1 MTRTKI
7 MPFVALEGATLLS
20 GLGNGVAMVAIPW
33 LVLELTGSAGAAGIV
48 AGVTALPLLL
58 SSLFSGTIVDRLGR
72 RRTSV
77 VSDVFSA
84 ASVAAIPLVDLT
96 IGLTFTW
103 ILVLASLG
111 AVFDPAGVT
120 ARESM
125 LTGVS
130 QATGMRLEKVNGLHE
145 AVWGVAF
152 VVGPGVGAVLI
163 ATVGAVGA
171 LWVMCFGFV
180 ASAILLAFVHVPGG
194 GRPEAHLRPP
204 FWSGTLEGLQ
214 LVFRDPV
221 LRTITLLSTAVVA
234 VAYPVLGVVLP
245 VIYQAADEP
254 THLGAVVMAFSLGG
268 IAGALTYSTIGHR
281 AHPRGTFLLS
291 LTGVAGVL
299 LSFAISPTFGV
310 MVGAALVGGAL
321 IGPMNPVINL
331 ALQRRTSEQMRG
343 RAMGVVVA
351 LAYGAYPLGYL
362 LAGGLVEWLGT
373 DKALWVFA
381 GAAITIMLFAF
392 GARSL
397 KQLDESLD
405 TAPSVV
411 VPAV

>member
-1 MTRTKI
+1 M
-7 MPFVALEGATLLS
+7 
-20 GLGNGVAMVAIPW
+20 
-33 LVLELTGSAGAAGIV
+33 
-48 AGVTALPLLL
+48 
-58 SSLFSGTIVDRLGR
+58 
-72 RRTSV
+72 
-77 VSDVFSA
+77 
-84 ASVAAIPLVDLT
+84 
-96 IGLTFTW
+96 
-103 ILVLASLG
+103 
-111 AVFDPAGVT
+111 
-120 ARESM
+120 
-125 LTGVS
+125 
-130 QATGMRLEKVNGLHE
+130 
-145 AVWGVAF
+145 
-152 VVGPGVGAVLI
+152 
-163 ATVGAVGA
+163 
-171 LWVMCFGFV
+171 
-180 ASAILLAFVHVPGG
+180 
-194 GRPEAHLRPP
+194 
-204 FWSGTLEGLQ
+204 Q

-291 LTGVAGVL
+291 LAGVAGVM

-381 GAAITIMLFAF
+381 VAASSSRCRHLVRAHCGSSTSQWSPLRQWLLPSSEA
-392 GARSL
+392 GPSRSSGL
-397 KQLDESLD
+397 LRCSSSQASSLLSRCAIRVR
-405 TAPSVV
+405 TLS
-411 VPAV
+411 

>member
-1 MTRTKI
+1 
-7 MPFVALEGATLLS
+7 PFVALEGATLLS
-20 GLGNGVAMVAIPW
+20 GLGNGVAMVALPW
-33 LVLELTGSAGAAGIV
+33 LVLDLTGSAGAAGLV

-77 VSDVFSA
+77 VSDLFSA
-84 ASVAAIPLVDLT
+84 AAVAAIPVVDLT
-96 IGLTFTW
+96 IGLTFAW
-103 ILVLASLG
+103 VLVLAALG

-125 LTGVS
+125 LTGVAS
-130 QATGMRLEKVNGLHE
+130 ATGMRQEQVNGLHE
-145 AVWGVAF
+145 AVWGAAF
-152 VVGPGVGAVLI
+152 VVGPGIGAVLI

-171 LWVMCFGFV
+171 MWVMAAGFI
-180 ASAILLAFVHVPGG
+180 ASALLLFYVHVPGA
-194 GRPEAHLRPP
+194 GRPERQDRPA
-204 FWSGTLEGLQ
+204 FWSGTRDGLRQ
-214 LVFRDPV
+214 VFNDPV
-221 LRTITLLSTAVVA
+221 LRAVTLVSTAVVA

-245 VIYQAADEP
+245 VIFQAADEP
-254 THLGAVVMAFSLGG
+254 ARLGFVVMSFSLGG
-268 IAGALTYSTIGHR
+268 VAGALAYSRFGHR
-281 AHPRGTFLLS
+281 SHPRRAFLLS
-291 LTGVAGVL
+291 VCGAAGTLVLFAVA
-299 LSFAISPTFGV
+299 PTFGV

-373 DKALWVFA
+373 DGALFVFA
-381 GAAITIMLFAF
+381 AISLAVAILAVRI
-392 GARSL
+392 RSL
-397 KQLDESLD
+397 RRLDEAEV
-405 TAPSVV
+405 TASSVV
-411 VPAV
+411 QVA